1 MLEYL
6 LIVLVKTFEV
16 SLGTL
21 RIKLITRGQR
31 VTGAM
36 VAFVEIII
44 WLLVVGRVLSD
55 MDDPGKILAYALGYA
70 TGNFMGVLVEEWI
83 GLGSTKVEVVISR
96 KTAADVVHQIRELGF
111 GVTVIDAGNRSVS
124 GTLRR
129 TGADC
134 RRCSCAR
141 SCKKTA
147 YVSKH
152 RRRHHYL
159 YASCPI
165 CFPVTAGRRFFYF
178 NRF

>member
-96 KTAADVVHQIRELGF
+96 KNAADVVHQIRELGF
-111 GVTVIDAGNRSVS
+111 GVTVIDAEGRDESRNM
-124 GTLRR
+124 LIIIIP
-129 TGADC
+129 
-134 RRCSCAR
+134 RRCVPKIRRILMEAEAFVTITDIKPVYR
-141 SCKKTA
+141 GIGGLKK
-147 YVSKH
+147 
-152 RRRHHYL
+152 
-159 YASCPI
+159 
-165 CFPVTAGRRFFYF
+165 
-178 NRF
+178 